1 MLQLI
6 APDSWNADC
15 HRLVSAAASANRVT
29 YTRPAEAL
37 GDVVALLG
45 FRVRLGPVDG
55 YASLDPSR
63 RTIWLSDKLAS
74 LLDSPSM
81 TEQVAR
87 FTIAHELGHLRLHSR
102 FLSRLTNYH
111 ERQADQYA
119 AEFLIPAAMLSAR
132 ISGQITPELIR
143 RLSAWFMVSQ
153 AAMRVRLI
161 RLGYQIGRAA

>member
-1 MLQLI
+1 MLFLV
-6 APDSWNADC
+6 APDSWVTDC
-15 HRLVSAAASANRVT
+15 HRLVSAAASANRVS

-55 YASLDPSR
+55 YGCLEPKA
-63 RTIWLSDKLAS
+63 RTIWLSDRLAS
-74 LLDSPSM
+74 LLDSPS
-81 TEQVAR
+81 TVEQVAR
-87 FTIAHELGHLRLHSR
+87 FTVAHELAHLRLHSR

-111 ERQADQYA
+111 ERQAEQYA
-119 AEFLIPAAMLSAR
+119 AEFLIPASMLSQR

>member
-1 MLQLI
+1 MLQLV
-6 APDSWNADC
+6 APDSWSADC
-15 HRLVSAAASANRVT
+15 RRLVSAAASANRVS
-29 YTRPAEAL
+29 YTRPAEAI
-37 GDVVALLG
+37 GHVVALLG

-55 YASLDPSR
+55 YGCLEPKA
-63 RTIWLSDKLAS
+63 RTIWLSDRLAS

-81 TEQVAR
+81 VEQVAR
-87 FTIAHELGHLRLHSR
+87 FTVAHELGHLRLHSR

-111 ERQADQYA
+111 ERQAEQYA
-119 AEFLIPAAMLSAR
+119 AEFLIPAAMLSQR

-143 RLSAWFMVSQ
+143 QLSAWFMVSQ

>member
-1 MLQLI
+1 MLSLV
-6 APDSWNADC
+6 APDSWSADC
-15 HRLVSAAASANRVT
+15 HRLVSAAASANRFA
-29 YTRPAEAL
+29 YSRPAEAL

-45 FRVRLGPVDG
+45 FRVRLGPCDG

-74 LLDSPSM
+74 LLDSPSAVVH
-81 TEQVAR
+81 VAR
-87 FTIAHELGHLRLHSR
+87 FSVAHELAHLRLHSR
-102 FLSRLTNYH
+102 FLSRLTTYH
-111 ERQADQYA
+111 ERQSDQYA
-119 AEFLIPAAMLSAR
+119 AEFLIPAAMLSQR